1 MPVQHLVLLRD
12 IFPLTNL
19 AVGVRGGWAVP
30 LTLKR
35 QRSVIQR
42 NILQCMRCSCITEYP
57 NPGSSQTC
65 RYDAL
70 LLTNKNFPGSI
81 TI

>member
-35 QRSVIQR
+35 QRS
-42 NILQCMRCSCITEYP
+42 
-57 NPGSSQTC
+57 
-65 RYDAL
+65 
-70 LLTNKNFPGSI
+70 
-81 TI
+81 